1 MTKVLFGLGN
11 PGSRYAATR
20 HNVGWQVLDEI
31 ARAEALTFRA
41 TRFFQ
46 GEEATYREGG
56 ETVRLARPTTFMN
69 LCGQAYARALEV
81 YDVPAQQ
88 ALVVSDDFML
98 PFGSLRFRG
107 DGSSGGHN
115 GLKSIQAALGS
126 DAYPRLKVGIGP
138 VPPPMDPAV
147 YVLQAYDAEQRR
159 GLSDLV
165 ERAAQAVRLWLREG
179 LSAASNRFNG

>member
-20 HNVGWQVLDEI
+20 HNVGWQVLEAI
-31 ARAEALTFRA
+31 ARAEALTFRV

-46 GEEATYREGG
+46 GEEASYREAG
-56 ETVRLARPTTFMN
+56 ENVRLARPTTFMN
-69 LCGQAYARALEV
+69 LCGQAYVRALEV
-81 YDVPAQQ
+81 YDVPVEQ

-98 PFGSLRFRG
+98 PFGTLRFRA

-115 GLKSIQAALGS
+115 GLKSIQGALGS
-126 DAYPRLKVGIGP
+126 EAYPRLKVGIGP

-147 YVLQAYDAEQRR
+147 YVLQAYDAEQRKA
-159 GLSDLV
+159 LPDLL
-165 ERAAQAVRLWLREG
+165 ERAATAARLWLREG
-179 LSAASNRFNG
+179 LSAAANRFNG